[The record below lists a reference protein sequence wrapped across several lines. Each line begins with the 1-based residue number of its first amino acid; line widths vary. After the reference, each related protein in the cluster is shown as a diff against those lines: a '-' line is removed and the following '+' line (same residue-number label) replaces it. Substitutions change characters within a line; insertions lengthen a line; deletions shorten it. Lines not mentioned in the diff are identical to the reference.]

1 MTGRAPG
8 AHSAPKG
15 KAFVVG
21 AGLAGLSAATIL
33 ASRGVAV
40 TVIEAA
46 GQAGGRCRSYYDAAM
61 DGIIDNGNHFVLSG
75 NRAVMDYVR
84 AIGAEHALVK
94 LDQVGV
100 SFVDFR
106 DGARWRI
113 APNNGIVPFWLFDK
127 NRRVP
132 GTKLQDYLALLKLL
146 AAKPGKRIGEVLA
159 CKGVLWDR
167 LLRPFF
173 LGALNTQPEEA
184 SAQLAGAIVRGTF
197 AKGGRAYRV
206 RIAHPTL
213 GAAFVDPA
221 LSFLQS
227 RGASVKLGTR
237 LRGLTFDGRYAMALD
252 TAEATV
258 PIDSGD
264 VVVLAVPPWS
274 AADLIPGLTAPND
287 FRAIVNAHFKIA
299 GPAGAPPMLGVIGG
313 TAEWIFPF
321 KDRISVTVSG
331 ADAIVDQ
338 DREDLAIRIWA
349 DVSKALDLKV
359 PMPGSIPPWQIV
371 KEKRATFAATPD
383 QDARRPGAQTQWR
396 NLFLA
401 GDWTQT
407 GLPATIEGAL
417 RSGEAAAALALK
429 HLSL

>member
-1 MTGRAPG
+1 MTSEAPG

-21 AGLAGLSAATIL
+21 AGLAGLSAATVL

-40 TVIEAA
+40 TLIEAA
-46 GQAGGRCRSYYDAAM
+46 GQAGGRCRSYYDASL
-61 DGIIDNGNHFVLSG
+61 DGVIDNGNHFVLSG
-75 NRAVMDYVR
+75 NRAVMDYLR

-94 LDQVGV
+94 LDEVGV

-113 APNNGIVPFWLFDK
+113 APNSGVVPFWLFDK

-132 GTKLQDYLALLKLL
+132 GTKLKDYLALTRLL
-146 AAKPGKRIGEVLA
+146 AANPGKRIGEVLA

-167 LLRPFF
+167 LLHPFF

-184 SAQLAGAIVRGTF
+184 SASLAGAIVRGTF
-197 AKGGRAYRV
+197 ARGGRAYRV

-213 GAAFVDPA
+213 AAAFVDPA
-221 LSFLQS
+221 LNYLKAK
-227 RGASVKLGTR
+227 GATVQLSTR
-237 LRGLTFDGRYAMALD
+237 LRDLAFDGRLAMALN
-252 TAEATV
+252 TAEATLPV
-258 PIDSGD
+258 TSGD
-264 VVVLAVPPWS
+264 VVVMAVPPWS
-274 AADLIPGLTAPND
+274 AADLIPDLTVPND

-313 TAEWIFPF
+313 TAEWIFTF
-321 KDRISVTVSG
+321 EDRVSVTVSG

-338 DREDLAIRIWA
+338 DREDLAVRIWV
-349 DVSKALDLKV
+349 DVSKALGINA
-359 PMPGSIPPWQIV
+359 PMPAWQIV
-371 KEKRATFAATPD
+371 KEKRATFAATPA
-383 QDARRPGAQTQWR
+383 QDARRPAARTQWR

-417 RSGEAAAALALK
+417 RSGETAAALALK

>member
-1 MTGRAPG
+1 MTGR
-8 AHSAPKG
+8 
-15 KAFVVG
+15 AFVVG

-46 GQAGGRCRSYYDAAM
+46 GQAGGRCRSYFDSAI
-61 DGIIDNGNHFVLSG
+61 DGVIDNGNHFVLSG

-94 LDQVGV
+94 LDEVGV

-106 DGARWRI
+106 DGARWRV
-113 APNNGIVPFWLFDK
+113 APNSGVVPLWLFDK

-132 GTKLQDYLALLKLL
+132 GTKLKDYLALPKLL
-146 AAKPGKRIGEVLA
+146 AAKPGKRIGDVLA

-167 LLRPFF
+167 LLHPFF

-184 SAQLAGAIVRGTF
+184 SALLAGAIVRGTF

-213 GAAFVDPA
+213 AAAFVDPA
-221 LSFLQS
+221 LDYLKAK
-227 RGASVKLGTR
+227 GATVQLSTR
-237 LRGLTFDGRYAMALD
+237 LRDLGFDGHLAMALN
-252 TAEATV
+252 TADATLPV
-258 PIDSGD
+258 TAGD
-264 VVVLAVPPWS
+264 VVVMAVPSWS
-274 AADLIPGLTAPND
+274 AADLIPDLTVPND

-321 KDRISVTVSG
+321 KDRISVTISG

-349 DVSKALDLKV
+349 DVSKALGLKV
-359 PMPGSIPPWQIV
+359 PMPAWQIV
-371 KEKRATFAATPD
+371 KEKRATFAATPA
-383 QDARRPGAQTQWR
+383 QDARRPGAKTQWR

-417 RSGEAAAALALK
+417 RSGETAAALALK